1 MIGGGGARGGGGGGG
16 AREVPDKGA
25 AIVQTQARGVLGGGV
40 ARRRRRR
47 WAEPATAAESSPPND
62 AARAPLRAQPAR
74 LHVVM
79 TLGKMRVPRGHT
91 ARASGRLR
99 AGLTGRC
106 GDVDGRV
113 CEAPNARW
121 RPASRGRSGRCRCF
135 WALTHVFG
143 WNWRA
148 LWSRWLRGGVERAVT
163 GSPRLL
169 PRAAL
174 RLYDNM
180 SAIRSSRRP
189 RRRRRA

>member
-1 MIGGGGARGGGGGGG
+1 MIGGGGARGGGGGG

-25 AIVQTQARGVLGGGV
+25 AEVQTQARGVLGGGV

-47 WAEPATAAESSPPND
+47 WVEPATAAESSPPND

-106 GDVDGRV
+106 GDVDGCV

-148 LWSRWLRGGVERAVT
+148 LWSRWLRVVWKGRLRSPCCRVT
-163 GSPRLL
+163 VSCSM
-169 PRAAL
+169 
-174 RLYDNM
+174 RLYM